1 MALGNI
7 ILNEINQIKEDKI
20 ASSSSYVESTKEEDS
35 KLKAD

>member
-7 ILNEINQIKEDKI
+7 IFNEINQVKEDKI
-20 ASSSSYVESTKEEDS
+20 VCSISYVESTKEEDR

>member
-7 ILNEINQIKEDKI
+7 ILNEINQVMEDKI
-20 ASSSSYVESTKEEDS
+20 VCSISYVESTKEEDR